1 MKDFVKILFDL
12 YIYGAIAFT
21 LLFILLK
28 CQYNI
33 TYFDEF
39 LYLSDEKT
47 VDNSKLFYFIMFHI
61 VFYFTMG
68 LIFRFNDLWL
78 QIIQTIFVEF
88 AILYGEKCTM
98 NTNNYQSAILSI
110 LIGLISYIIAGILME
125 LLDYL

>member
-1 MKDFVKILFDL
+1 
-12 YIYGAIAFT
+12 
-21 LLFILLK
+21 
-28 CQYNI
+28 
-33 TYFDEF
+33 
-39 LYLSDEKT
+39 
-47 VDNSKLFYFIMFHI
+47 MFHI

-98 NTNNYQSAILSI
+98 NTNNYQSAVLSI